1 MKNTTVDLLYITPG
15 PASFEYQGKTWNWKK
30 TASGLEH
37 VGTDRRGLWGV
48 FTNGT
53 EQARI
58 YRGDLI
64 DALGNDAAAQIF
76 NRQPYPD
83 KCYAYVATTGQ
94 IGVITRG
101 ERGYK
106 PVSVK
111 IAGLDSHATVD
122 RLNTALGVSK
132 AHAAAMMAGSL
143 FGWDCP
149 AANPKNYDR
158 NGNAIQ
164 PKKDSRDVR

>member
-1 MKNTTVDLLYITPG
+1 MKTASVDLLYIIPG
-15 PASFEYQGKTWNWKK
+15 PASFEYQGKVWRWKK
-30 TASGLEH
+30 SASGLEF

-53 EQARI
+53 DQVRI

-64 DALGNDAAAQIF
+64 DTLGDDAAAQIF
-76 NRQPYPD
+76 NRQPYPN
-83 KCYAYVATTGQ
+83 KCYAYVASTGQ

-111 IAGLDSHATVD
+111 IAGLDSRATVD
-122 RLNTALGVSK
+122 QLNAALGVSK

-143 FGWDCP
+143 FGWDCSG
-149 AANPKNYDR
+149 ANPKNYDR

-164 PKKDSRDVR
+164 PKKYSRDDR